1 MSQYPEYNA
10 RARISILIAAVFLVL
25 FGLALAIPG
34 FGQALWQTIYCSFA
48 NVTCVS
54 IVP

>member
-1 MSQYPEYNA
+1 MSQNPEYNT
-10 RARISILIAAVFLVL
+10 RARISILIAVAFVLLCGLSLAV
-25 FGLALAIPG
+25 PE
-34 FGQALWQTIYCSFA
+34 FGQALWQTVYCSFA